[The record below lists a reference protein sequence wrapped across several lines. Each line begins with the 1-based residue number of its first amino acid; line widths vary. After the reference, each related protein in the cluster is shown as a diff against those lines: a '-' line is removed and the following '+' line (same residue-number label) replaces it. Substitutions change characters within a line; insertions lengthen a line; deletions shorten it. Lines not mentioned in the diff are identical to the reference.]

1 MQTGRKTALECVASV
16 PDQIN
21 KDKGRALSEK
31 RLPRGDGEGLFIQVI
46 KLLNHEVRG
55 AISTTANKLRML
67 PTQIMQSL
75 HTAEYEFRF
84 IDVCERCNIVLLRY
98 PKPTP
103 KPRFFCKNRLSP
115 KPRFFCQN

>member
-31 RLPRGDGEGLFIQVI
+31 RLPCGDGEGLFIQVI

-75 HTAEYEFRF
+75 HTAKYEFRF
-84 IDVCERCNIVLLRY
+84 FDICERHNISLQKL
-98 PKPTP
+98 
-103 KPRFFCKNRLSP
+103 C
-115 KPRFFCQN
+115 